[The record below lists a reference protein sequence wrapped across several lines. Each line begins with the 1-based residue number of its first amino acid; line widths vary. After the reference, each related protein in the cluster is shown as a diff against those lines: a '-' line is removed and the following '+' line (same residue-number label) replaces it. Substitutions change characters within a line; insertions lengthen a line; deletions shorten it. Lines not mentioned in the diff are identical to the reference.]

1 MINGA
6 PYQQRYAPPAA
17 RPEMGKVAD
26 LSFTDWLML
35 GGGAIVTGSGITAA
49 IAALPSSKRKTNLVG
64 LVVGGVVA
72 LVGGTTFVSEFRKL
86 TA

>member
-6 PYQQRYAPPAA
+6 PYRQVYAPPVQ
-17 RPEMGKVAD
+17 RQQLGKVAD
-26 LSFTDWLML
+26 LSLTDWLML
-35 GGGAIVTGSGITAA
+35 AGGGIVTASGITAG
-49 IAALPSSKRKTNLVG
+49 IAALPSSKKKANVIGLLVG
-64 LVVGGVVA
+64 TVVT